1 MSGLS
6 ADLVVRAA
14 SQVLTMD
21 GTGPAEIGVIEDGA
35 LVVRDGK
42 VAWVGREVDLP
53 AGLGDIE
60 EFDAGGGCVL
70 PGFVDAHTHL
80 AFAGD
85 RAGEHRARLAGEP
98 YRTGGIMNSVAATRA
113 AATEELV
120 DATWRRAESA
130 LRQGTTTLEA
140 KSGYG
145 LDTETE
151 RRLLEVLATVAR
163 HTRVRIVP
171 TFLGAHLAPT
181 PDYLD
186 LLVEEMLPVC
196 APLAEGCDAFC
207 DVGALSVEEARRVL
221 KAGRDHGLV
230 PRLHAEELDH
240 TGGALLA
247 AELGCASADHLVH
260 ATLEDA
266 RALAAAGVVAVLLP
280 ATSFCLR
287 SSYAPAR
294 MFVENGVTIA
304 LATDCNP
311 GTSYTT
317 SMPFVIAVA
326 CSELRLSAEEAVRAA
341 TAGGAAA
348 LQRPE
353 LGRLTPGAMGDLVV
367 LAGEHYVD
375 LAYHPGMDR
384 VAAVVAGGE
393 VVRS

>member
-1 MSGLS
+1 M
-6 ADLVVRAA
+6 ADVLVRNA

-21 GTGPAEIGVIEDGA
+21 GDRPADLGLVEHGAVVI
-35 LVVRDGK
+35 RDGR
-42 VAWVGREVDLP
+42 VAWVGPETSLP
-53 AGLGDIE
+53 GGLGDLVD
-60 EFDAGGGCVL
+60 FDAGGRCVL

-85 RAGEHRARLAGEP
+85 RAAEHRARLAGDR
-98 YRTGGIMNSVAATRA
+98 YRTGGIMTTVAATRA
-113 AATEELV
+113 APTEELV
-120 DATWRRAESA
+120 AATKDRAESA

-151 RRLLEVLATVAR
+151 RRLLEVLATVGEA
-163 HTRVRIVP
+163 TPLRIVP

-186 LLVEEMLPVC
+186 LLVEEMLPAC
-196 APLAEGCDAFC
+196 APLAQSCDAFC
-207 DVGALSVEEARRVL
+207 DVGALSVEEAR
-221 KAGRDHGLV
+221 KALEAGLAHGLV
-230 PRLHAEELDH
+230 PRLHAEELDR

-260 ATLEDA
+260 ATAEDA
-266 RALAAAGVVAVLLP
+266 RALADAGVVAVLLP

-294 MFVENGVTIA
+294 LLIEHGVTIA

-317 SMPFVIAVA
+317 SMPFVVALA
-326 CSELRLSAEEAVRAA
+326 CSALGLSAEEALRAA
-341 TAGGAAA
+341 TRGGAAA
-348 LQRPE
+348 LRRGD
-353 LGRLTPGAMGDLVV
+353 LGRLSPGAVADLVV
-367 LAGEHYVD
+367 LEGEHYVD

-384 VAAVVAGGE
+384 VVAVLAAGALVHP
-393 VVRS
+393 